1 MLLESRDLSLE
12 VRGVEK
18 SRTEKRKF
26 RKSDLIQINN
36 HRVYSHFPYLPANFH
51 AKYYNRTCP
60 FNDTLKFLTPK
71 PESITIHDPQMTA
84 DIPVDEAKAQL
95 LAIQKSTLQNQKC
108 IDCNAPSPT
117 WASPMYGST
126 PPRYVS
132 FTLVI
137 SLMKQSLCST
147 VASSY
152 SCSCSRVCV
161 RGM

>member
-1 MLLESRDLSLE
+1 M
-12 VRGVEK
+12 
-18 SRTEKRKF
+18 
-26 RKSDLIQINN
+26 
-36 HRVYSHFPYLPANFH
+36 A
-51 AKYYNRTCP
+51 
-60 FNDTLKFLTPK
+60 
-71 PESITIHDPQMTA
+71 A

-126 PPRYVS
+126 SPRYVS

-147 VASSY
+147 VACFFLSLFLP
-152 SCSCSRVCV
+152 RFVCV
-161 RGM
+161 CGMFCYCRRCVVGSVLIASFYLPAVFGGTSIVGRAFKFCAEYYHGSMECGTTHPDGEGWKWTL